1 MSCKS
6 LSSLLVHL
14 TCKIY
19 IVHLH
24 YHQPLLHM
32 NDPENVNLV
41 CGILH
46 TKHMHHVY
54 IGRGNHYNPLEHQN
68 QIILPAHWCNV
79 HVCNSLVPRLSA
91 VVCMERLSAEE

>member
-19 IVHLH
+19 IVYLH

-46 TKHMHHVY
+46 TKHMYHVY
-54 IGRGNHYNPLEHQN
+54 IGRSSHYNPLEYQN
-68 QIILPAHWCNV
+68 YTTSP
-79 HVCNSLVPRLSA
+79 LVQCACLQ
-91 VVCMERLSAEE
+91 